1 MNDKTVYE
9 DTTEILTKY
18 LRIGFKIVP
27 LGNDSTPTVNSTNE
41 IYSNPDFWT
50 EEKLTQ
56 NYWRFSNIA
65 TTFGITHVQETKDDL
80 YLHCLDIDS
89 DNVLSILFDL
99 LNELKSRTFKLS
111 IRFPINI

>member
-1 MNDKTVYE
+1 MQRDASTFLPSPAAGLISPGNAQHK
-9 DTTEILTKY
+9 
-18 LRIGFKIVP
+18 P